1 MANSRTNDLKVLL
14 TNKFKTLTQNVY
26 FEQAADSA
34 LYPHIVFDFREI
46 DLGDINRQDYVLE
59 VDIWTKGTNTTTIDE
74 LADSVE
80 DLLQAENL
88 PQTRIL
94 PTFYKIDRRSIIDQD
109 KNLKHRQVRFQ
120 IQNYKR

>member
-14 TNKFKTLTQNVY
+14 MTKLKTITNNVY
-26 FEQAADSA
+26 FEQAADDA

-74 LADSVE
+74 LADNTE

-88 PQTRIL
+88 PQERIL

-109 KNLKHRQVRFQ
+109 KTLKHRQIRFQ

>member
-14 TNKFKTLTQNVY
+14 MEKFRTLTQNVY

-109 KNLKHRQVRFQ
+109 KTLKHRQVRFQ

>member
-14 TNKFKTLTQNVY
+14 MEKFRTLTQNVY

-46 DLGDINRQDYVLE
+46 DLGGINRQDYVLE

-109 KNLKHRQVRFQ
+109 KTLKHRQVRFQ

>member
-14 TNKFKTLTQNVY
+14 MNKFKTLTQNVY

-109 KNLKHRQVRFQ
+109 KTLKHRQVRFQ

>member
-109 KNLKHRQVRFQ
+109 KTLKHRQVRFQ

>member
-74 LADSVE
+74 LADNVE

-109 KNLKHRQVRFQ
+109 KTLKHRQVRFQ

>member
-1 MANSRTNDLKVLL
+1 MENSRTNDLKVLL
-14 TNKFKTLTQNVY
+14 MNKFKTLTQNVY

-88 PQTRIL
+88 PQIRIL

-109 KNLKHRQVRFQ
+109 KTLKHRQVRFQ